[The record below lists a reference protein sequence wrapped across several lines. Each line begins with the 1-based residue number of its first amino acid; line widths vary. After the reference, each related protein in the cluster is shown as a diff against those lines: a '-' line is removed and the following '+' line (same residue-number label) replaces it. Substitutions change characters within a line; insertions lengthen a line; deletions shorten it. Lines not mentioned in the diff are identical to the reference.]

1 MLMPGNVNNTY
12 YCHLISKYDL
22 FANVVNLLGLY
33 RWLSL
38 GNQLS
43 GVRLINEG
51 LRARFKASYPDVDV
65 QPPSPPRAST
75 METDNEPMAVDS
87 ITA

>member
-1 MLMPGNVNNTY
+1 MITTY
-12 YCHLISKYDL
+12 GL
-22 FANVVNLLGLY
+22 FADFWVHESVGSIY

-38 GNQLS
+38 GNQLN

-51 LRARFKASYPDVDV
+51 LRARFKASYPEIDV
-65 QPPSPPRAST
+65 QPPSPPRASAT
-75 METDNEPMAVDS
+75 ETDNEPMAIDS